1 MTWQSAFLLLSV
13 VSAQEIP
20 IGDSVIP
27 HTKLKEGRKEC
38 EGRKDRGKDR
48 KIVKKGHPISALPM
62 EDRKDCEGGR
72 EGRKHIFSIPK
83 LTNRT
88 PSLPSFHF
96 LPISPPIFLG
106 T

>member
-1 MTWQSAFLLLSV
+1 MTYKGTLSIICSLSWRHMTWQSAFLLLSV

-72 EGRKHIFSIPK
+72 EGRKEGSTFSA
-83 LTNRT
+83 
-88 PSLPSFHF
+88 SQS
-96 LPISPPIFLG
+96 
-106 T
+106 